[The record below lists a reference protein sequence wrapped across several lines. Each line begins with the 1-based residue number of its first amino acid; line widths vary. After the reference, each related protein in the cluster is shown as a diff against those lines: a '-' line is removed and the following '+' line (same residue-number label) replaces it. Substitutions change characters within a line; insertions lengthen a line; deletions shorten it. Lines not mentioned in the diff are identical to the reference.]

1 MPLNPLE
8 QDEMDTLEAEYRE
21 ALQRQLAAHLEA
33 LECQEALEE
42 AVRRAEAVLLR
53 ARERYGVG

>member
-8 QDEMDTLEAEYRE
+8 QDEIATLEAEYRE

-42 AVRRAEAVLLR
+42 AIWRAEEVLRRVR
-53 ARERYGVG
+53 ATAE